1 MFNIHMGLR
10 TKLLLSFGLVL
21 GMAIVASSI
30 AWFAY
35 NRFADSFS
43 NVADKSVPF
52 MAESMELTRLAMQV
66 SAVTPL
72 LVTSGSSE
80 ESTNHYSSITAI
92 LEKIDDNLTDSTDTD
107 ALSPDQ
113 SKSLVANLRMLVDQL
128 EQQVAERIS
137 IVDKIS
143 NAESRIDTMHHDI
156 NQQLLDII
164 DTATFDFIIYSEE
177 LFSESGELIDSLL
190 SEHIDTMVSAFKLQL
205 NLSELVALR
214 QSTASDLSATQ
225 RDQKDVKTDLLLASI
240 ENERERLSQHE
251 AEKLQ
256 SIAQSIDYISNA
268 AAESEVERDSN
279 SFTPGASASGA
290 IDRQLSTNE
299 TAISEVLSTIVAERY
314 SETQQ
319 TGETLAENLS
329 STLPDMM
336 SDGIDTLIGLLELR
350 VELKT
355 IIGVLGQVPKA
366 SSTADLQPLAE
377 IYTAAKDKIEE
388 NLLVMEPSE
397 EIESIAGN
405 MNALFQLGDVSSGL
419 FQQTSQLLIALQKV
433 EDGANE
439 LSLVQQ
445 SFIDQLVTQV
455 QSSKKIVKDASLG
468 VKGLI
473 QNSRL
478 QLLGVSV
485 LSIVFTIFV
494 FWSLVSRNILQ
505 RLLNTISALRSLA
518 DDNYDVSV
526 DTSGSDELSDL
537 AQTVEIFRKKS
548 LEAVRLQ
555 EERQALAEQQQ
566 AEEKRQQSEKMQ
578 IMEDEKQRHQKEQLV
593 AIEGKERAEELQR
606 RVDKLLDA
614 VRAAA
619 EGDLSYPI
627 NISTAEDDIASQ
639 MATALDSL
647 FTGLR
652 SSVSGI
658 TINASQLAGA
668 SDSLAKLSIDMN
680 EITRVNTENAME
692 ASELTSSVGDSVNS
706 IAGAT
711 EEMSSSLLEIA
722 RNTKEAETVAEEA
735 VELAETTD
743 TTVRKLAQSSAG
755 IGNVIKVITSIA
767 EQTNLL
773 ALNAT
778 IEAARAGD
786 AGKGFAVVAT
796 EVKELAKETAKAT
809 EQIETRIGDIQTDTQ
824 SAVAAIQSISGIID
838 KISTIQSTISTA
850 VDEQTTVTREI
861 SRSIVNTS
869 DSTQAI
875 SSIVDVVSEKSKVNQ
890 KASDQVSR
898 AANELSDMAT
908 ELQELVSFY
917 SVDEK
922 VVEQNLAA

>member
-1 MFNIHMGLR
+1 MFNFHMGLR

-30 AWFAY
+30 AWVAY

-72 LVTSGSSE
+72 LVTSGSSD

-137 IVDKIS
+137 IVDKIN

-251 AEKLQ
+251 AEKLA

-268 AAESEVERDSN
+268 AAESEAERDSN
-279 SFTPGASASGA
+279 SFFPGASASGA

-433 EDGANE
+433 EDGADE

-478 QLLGVSV
+478 KLLGVSV

-555 EERQALAEQQQ
+555 EERQALADQQQ

-593 AIEGKERAEELQR
+593 AIEEKERAEELQR

-838 KISTIQSTISTA
+838 RISAIQSTISAA

-869 DSTQAI
+869 DSTHAI

>member
-1 MFNIHMGLR
+1 MFNFHMGLR

-30 AWFAY
+30 AWVAY

-72 LVTSGSSE
+72 LVTSGSSD

-137 IVDKIS
+137 IVDKIN

-251 AEKLQ
+251 AEKLA

-268 AAESEVERDSN
+268 AAESEAERDSN
-279 SFTPGASASGA
+279 SFFPGASASGA

-405 MNALFQLGDVSSGL
+405 MNTLFQLGDVSSGL

-433 EDGANE
+433 EDGADE

-478 QLLGVSV
+478 KLLGVSV

-555 EERQALAEQQQ
+555 EERQALADQQQ

-593 AIEGKERAEELQR
+593 AIEEKERAEELQR

-838 KISTIQSTISTA
+838 RISAIQSTISAA

-869 DSTQAI
+869 DSTHAI

>member
-1 MFNIHMGLR
+1 MFNIHMGLK

-72 LVTSGSSE
+72 LVTSSSSE
-80 ESTNHYSSITAI
+80 ESASHYSSITAI
-92 LEKIDDNLTDSTDTD
+92 LEKIDGNLTNSTDTD

-137 IVDKIS
+137 TVDKIN

-177 LFSESGELIDSLL
+177 LFSDSGELIDSLL

-251 AEKLQ
+251 AEKLA

-268 AAESEVERDSN
+268 AAESEAERDSN
-279 SFTPGASASGA
+279 SFFPGASASGA

-388 NLLVMEPSE
+388 NLSLIEPSE
-397 EIESIAGN
+397 EIETIAGD

-433 EDGANE
+433 EDGADE

-555 EERQALAEQQQ
+555 EERQALANQQQ

-593 AIEGKERAEELQR
+593 AIEEKERAEELQR

-838 KISTIQSTISTA
+838 RISAIQSTISAA

-869 DSTQAI
+869 DSTHAI

>member
-43 NVADKSVPF
+43 TVADKSVPF
-52 MAESMELTRLAMQV
+52 MAQSMELTRLAMQV
-66 SAVTPL
+66 SAITPL
-72 LVTSGSSE
+72 LVTSDSSE
-80 ESTNHYSSITAI
+80 ESKNHYTSITAI
-92 LEKIDDNLTDSTDTD
+92 LERIDGNLANATDAD

-113 SKSLVANLRMLVDQL
+113 SKSLVAELRMLVDQL

-137 IVDKIS
+137 IVDNIN

-164 DTATFDFIIYSEE
+164 DTATFDFVIFSEE

-190 SEHIDTMVSAFKLQL
+190 SEHVDTMVSALKLQL
-205 NLSELVALR
+205 NLGELVALR
-214 QSTASDLSATQ
+214 QSTASELSAAQ
-225 RDQKDVKTDLLLASI
+225 RDQRVVKTDLLLTSI
-240 ENERERLSQHE
+240 ENEREKLSQHE

-256 SIAQSIDYISNA
+256 SIAQSIDYISKA
-268 AAESEVERDSN
+268 AAESEVELDSN
-279 SFTPGASASGA
+279 SFTPGASGSGA
-290 IDRQLSTNE
+290 TDRQLSSNE

-336 SDGIDTLIGLLELR
+336 SDGIDNLLGLLELR
-350 VELKT
+350 VSLKT

-366 SSTADLQPLAE
+366 SSTADLQPLGE

-388 NLLVMEPSE
+388 NLLLIEPSE

-419 FQQTSQLLIALQKV
+419 FQQTSELLSALQKV
-433 EDGANE
+433 EDGADE

-445 SFIDQLVTQV
+445 SFIDQLVSQV
-455 QSSKKIVKDASLG
+455 QSSKKMVKDASLG

-505 RLLNTISALRSLA
+505 RLLKTISALRSLA

-526 DTSGSDELSDL
+526 DTSGYDELSDL

-555 EERQALAEQQQ
+555 EERQAMADQQQ

-593 AIEGKERAEELQR
+593 AIEEKERAEELQR
-606 RVDKLLDA
+606 RVDKLLAA
-614 VRAAA
+614 VSAAA
-619 EGDLSYPI
+619 EGDLSYTI
-627 NISTAEDDIASQ
+627 NITTAEDDIASQ

-668 SDSLAKLSIDMN
+668 SDSLAKLSVDMN
-680 EITRVNTENAME
+680 EITRANTENAME
-692 ASELTSSVGDSVNS
+692 ASELTSSVGDSVNT

-838 KISTIQSTISTA
+838 RISTIQSTISAA

-861 SRSIVNTS
+861 SRSIVCTS

-917 SVDEK
+917 SVDQK
-922 VVEQNLAA
+922 IVEQNLAA

>member
-1 MFNIHMGLR
+1 MFNIQMGLR

-72 LVTSGSSE
+72 LVTSGSSD
-80 ESTNHYSSITAI
+80 ESKSHYSSITAI
-92 LEKIDDNLTDSTDTD
+92 LEKIDGNLTNSTDTD

-113 SKSLVANLRMLVDQL
+113 SKSLVAELRMLVDQL

-137 IVDKIS
+137 IVDKIK
-143 NAESRIDTMHHDI
+143 NAESRIDTMHHNI

-164 DTATFDFIIYSEE
+164 DTATFDFIIFSEE
-177 LFSESGELIDSLL
+177 LFSESGELTDSLL

-205 NLSELVALR
+205 NLSELVALQ
-214 QSTASDLSATQ
+214 QSTASELSATQ
-225 RDQKDVKTDLLLASI
+225 RDQKDVKTNLLLASI

-251 AEKLQ
+251 ADKLE

-268 AAESEVERDSN
+268 AAESEAERDSN
-279 SFTPGASASGA
+279 SFTPGASASRA

-299 TAISEVLSTIVAERY
+299 TAIAEVLSTIVAERY
-314 SETQQ
+314 SATQQ

-329 STLPDMM
+329 SKLPDMM
-336 SDGIDTLIGLLELR
+336 SDGINTLIGLLELR

-388 NLLVMEPSE
+388 NLLLIEPSE

-419 FQQTSQLLIALQKV
+419 FQQTSELLIALQKV
-433 EDGANE
+433 EDGADE

-478 QLLGVSV
+478 QLLGVSL

-505 RLLNTISALRSLA
+505 RLLKTISALRSLA

-555 EERQALAEQQQ
+555 EERQALSDQQQ

-593 AIEGKERAEELQR
+593 AIEEKERAEELQR

-619 EGDLSYPI
+619 GGDLSYQI

-838 KISTIQSTISTA
+838 RISTIQSTISAA

-861 SRSIVNTS
+861 SRSIVSTS

-922 VVEQNLAA
+922 VVKQNLAA

>member
-30 AWFAY
+30 AWVAY

-72 LVTSGSSE
+72 LVTSGSSD

-113 SKSLVANLRMLVDQL
+113 SKSLVASLRMLVDQL

-225 RDQKDVKTDLLLASI
+225 RDQKDVKIDLLLASI

-251 AEKLQ
+251 AEKLA

-314 SETQQ
+314 SETQH

-405 MNALFQLGDVSSGL
+405 MNALFQFGDVSSGL

-433 EDGANE
+433 EDGADE

-555 EERQALAEQQQ
+555 EERQALADQQQ

-593 AIEGKERAEELQR
+593 AIEEKERAEELQR

-619 EGDLSYPI
+619 GGDLSYPI

-838 KISTIQSTISTA
+838 RISTIQSTISTA

-861 SRSIVNTS
+861 SRSIVSTS

>member
-1 MFNIHMGLR
+1 MFNFHMGLR

-21 GMAIVASSI
+21 GTAIVASSI
-30 AWFAY
+30 AWVAY

-72 LVTSGSSE
+72 LVTSGSSD

-113 SKSLVANLRMLVDQL
+113 SKSLVANLRMLVEQL

-225 RDQKDVKTDLLLASI
+225 RDQKNVKTDLLLASI

-251 AEKLQ
+251 AEKLA

-268 AAESEVERDSN
+268 AAESETERGSN
-279 SFTPGASASGA
+279 SFFPGASASGA

-555 EERQALAEQQQ
+555 EERQALADQQQ

-838 KISTIQSTISTA
+838 RISTIQSTISAA

-869 DSTQAI
+869 DSTHAI